1 MQVRRD
7 PAVGGRVGINARHT
21 LSSRHAVA
29 TGNLPD
35 DVAVF
40 GAPTA
45 HPGGMVDH
53 QPASRVGPAVALGG
67 TRVDD
72 GAAGAGV
79 NRLVG
84 RPAGKSEI
92 GARMESIITRTE
104 RTGDNPTGTQWPVS
118 SHQTH
123 PTRVP
128 PSPPFQGSLVVAVP
142 PEPPP
147 PAPYRPPR

>member
-1 MQVRRD
+1 MQVRCD
-7 PAVGGRVGINARHT
+7 PAVGGRIRINARHT
-21 LSSRHAVA
+21 LASRHAVA

-40 GAPTA
+40 GATTA

-53 QPASRVGPAVALGG
+53 QPASRVRPAVALGC

-72 GAAGAGV
+72 DAAGTRV

-84 RPAGKSEI
+84 RPAGKSET

-104 RTGDNPTGTQWPVS
+104 RTGDDP
-118 SHQTH
+118 
-123 PTRVP
+123 
-128 PSPPFQGSLVVAVP
+128 
-142 PEPPP
+142 
-147 PAPYRPPR
+147 

>member
-1 MQVRRD
+1 MQVRCD
-7 PAVGGRVGINARHT
+7 PAVGGRIGINARNT
-21 LSSRHAVA
+21 LSSRHVVA

-40 GAPTA
+40 GATTA
-45 HPGGMVDH
+45 NPGGMVDH
-53 QPASRVGPAVALGG
+53 QPASRVRPAVALCC

-92 GARMESIITRTE
+92 GARMESTITADRK
-104 RTGDNPTGTQWPVS
+104 DW
-118 SHQTH
+118 
-123 PTRVP
+123 
-128 PSPPFQGSLVVAVP
+128 
-142 PEPPP
+142 
-147 PAPYRPPR
+147 

>member
-1 MQVRRD
+1 MQVRCD
-7 PAVGGRVGINARHT
+7 PAVGGRIGINARHT
-21 LSSRHAVA
+21 LSSRHALA
-29 TGNLPD
+29 TANLPD

-45 HPGGMVDH
+45 NPGGMVDH
-53 QPASRVGPAVALGG
+53 QPASRVRPAVALCC

-72 GAAGAGV
+72 DAAGAGI

-92 GARMESIITRTE
+92 GARMEAILTGTE
-104 RTGDNPTGTQWPVS
+104 RTGDDPTAAQWPVS

-123 PTRVP
+123 STSV
-128 PSPPFQGSLVVAVP
+128 
-142 PEPPP
+142 
-147 PAPYRPPR
+147 